1 MKLIPAYIA
10 LIDLILIVAF
20 FTFFMLMIRKEI
32 KKQKGPQNES
42 HNMGNHNARI
52 GYHLSDN
59 DSR

>member
-10 LIDLILIVAF
+10 LIDLIISLAF

-32 KKQKGPQNES
+32 KKQKGPQHGS
-42 HNMGNHNARI
+42 QNMGNHNAHI
-52 GYHLSDN
+52 GCHLSDN